1 MQEVEKL
8 ISRIEWIRRY
18 NAGPFLK
25 ERSMYLAHLLE
36 MGHLRRRTR
45 GINRFLLGVAEQID
59 LHQSDFVDS
68 TQLKQAGKSWVA
80 DHCRANSIP
89 RTRQIAMREFTHIG
103 ERWLR
108 YLGKWRGSA
117 PSHKFQNELSLF
129 LDHLK
134 VERGYTEQ
142 TLLTRASGLRL
153 FFSWLTKRGCS
164 LAEVRPETI
173 AAYFVEHKDKGW
185 SRTTI
190 AAYAQSLRCFFH
202 FAEQRGWCFHGIKS
216 TIERP
221 RIYALSSLPQGPSWK
236 DVQHLIASINTSRPA
251 HIRDRAVI
259 LLLAVYGWRIGEAA
273 KLTLDDIDWQSERIY
288 VKRLKRRI
296 RQEYPLVPVV
306 GDAILRYLKDV
317 RPKSSHREV
326 FLTLMA
332 PYRPST
338 TLGLDACVV
347 LRIRALGLKLPH
359 YGPHSL
365 RHACATHLL
374 SQGFSLKEIGDHLG
388 HESSQSTR
396 IYAKVDE
403 HGLRQVADVDIAF
416 AAQYLDK
423 NQPSVRQE
431 WIADRLASLREV
443 GDVSLGGV
451 L

>member
-1 MQEVEKL
+1 
-8 ISRIEWIRRY
+8 
-18 NAGPFLK
+18 
-25 ERSMYLAHLLE
+25 MYLAHLLE

-202 FAEQRGWCFHGIKS
+202 FAEQRGWCFHGIES

-296 RQEYPLVPVV
+296 RQEYPLVP
-306 GDAILRYLKDV
+306 
-317 RPKSSHREV
+317 
-326 FLTLMA
+326 
-332 PYRPST
+332 
-338 TLGLDACVV
+338 
-347 LRIRALGLKLPH
+347 RIRALGLKLPH